1 MVRPQAK
8 EGILRVKPYVG
19 SEANKG
25 KTLSEGRKLINI
37 SSNESAFD
45 ASPAAKEA
53 FMRSVGDLIRYPEID
68 AMSLRMAL
76 ANHHGINLENVICG
90 AGSDQIIDLLALA
103 YAGKGD
109 EVIYSA
115 HGFQMYPIAAHAVG
129 ATPVAAPESDLTA
142 DVDALLEKVTDRT
155 KILFLANPN
164 NPTGSY
170 VSQNEIKRLHAGLP
184 GNVILVIDAAY
195 AEYVTTEDYDS
206 GIELVRNEKN
216 VVMTRTFSKIYGLA
230 SLRVGWAYGPKEV
243 IETLD
248 RIRPP
253 FNVNSVGISGAI
265 AALSDKEHTKKSQ
278 LHNSEIL
285 QWFTEEVKSMGL
297 KLHPSFANFLIVYF
311 APNSSKNAEAA
322 YQFLFERGS
331 ITRRGGGYGLPDW
344 VRMSMGTQEEM
355 EFVSAT
361 LKEFVEKND

>member
-19 SEANKG
+19 SEAHKG
-25 KTLSEGRKLINI
+25 KILSEGRKLINI

-53 FMRSVGDLIRYPEID
+53 FMGSAGDLIRYPEID

-76 ANHHGINLENVICG
+76 ASHHGINLENVICG

-103 YAGKGD
+103 YAGIGD
-109 EVIYSA
+109 EVVYSA

-129 ATPVAAPESDLTA
+129 ATPVAAPELNLTA
-142 DVDALLEKVTDRT
+142 DVDLLLEKVTDKT

-170 VSQNEIKRLHAGLP
+170 VSQSEIKRLHAGLP

-195 AEYVTTEDYDS
+195 AEYVTAEDYDS
-206 GIELVRNEKN
+206 GIELVRNENN

-230 SLRVGWAYGPKEV
+230 SLRVGWAYGPKEI

-253 FNVNSVGISGAI
+253 FNVNSIGISGAI
-265 AALSDKEHTKKSQ
+265 AALADKEHTKKSK

-285 QWFTEEVKSMGL
+285 HWFTEEVKRMGL
-297 KLHPSFANFLIVYF
+297 KSHPSFANFLIVYF
-311 APNSSKNAEAA
+311 DPNTPKNAEAA
-322 YQFLFERGS
+322 YQFLFERGI
-331 ITRRGGGYGLPDW
+331 ITRRVGGYGLPDW
-344 VRMSMGTQEEM
+344 VRISMGTQEEM
-355 EFVSAT
+355 EIVSAT